1 MIDWRTRV
9 PKISVA
15 LCTHNGADYIQEQIR
30 SICRQSF
37 LPCEIVLSDDASI
50 DTCVADA
57 QRALADCQRDNPS
70 LDIPMRVIKNARPL
84 GVTRNFSQAML
95 HCRGDFIALCD
106 QDDVWHFHR
115 LRRMVDEFESR
126 PGLLLLHTNARLV
139 DAECRTLG
147 GSLFHALEVKPVEL
161 KRIHRGDA
169 FAVFLRRNLVTGAT
183 TIFRR
188 SLLAYAAPIP
198 IQWLHDEW
206 LAIIAAAVGEVD
218 VLEEELIDYRQ
229 HGGNQIGARRD
240 TFLRKV
246 QMALAS
252 RGYTHHTR
260 TVKAELLLA
269 RLLQIGNQVSADM
282 INDVHRKV
290 EHQRFRSE
298 LPANRLARVIPVMRE
313 ALTGR
318 YGRFGR
324 GTRGVVRD
332 LFESI

>member
-1 MIDWRTRV
+1 M
-9 PKISVA
+9 
-15 LCTHNGADYIQEQIR
+15 
-30 SICRQSF
+30 
-37 LPCEIVLSDDASI
+37 
-50 DTCVADA
+50 
-57 QRALADCQRDNPS
+57 
-70 LDIPMRVIKNARPL
+70 
-84 GVTRNFSQAML
+84 
-95 HCRGDFIALCD
+95 
-106 QDDVWHFHR
+106 
-115 LRRMVDEFESR
+115 
-126 PGLLLLHTNARLV
+126 
-139 DAECRTLG
+139 
-147 GSLFHALEVKPVEL
+147 
-161 KRIHRGDA
+161 
-169 FAVFLRRNLVTGAT
+169 
-183 TIFRR
+183 
-188 SLLAYAAPIP
+188 
-198 IQWLHDEW
+198 
-206 LAIIAAAVGEVD
+206 GEVD

-313 ALTGR
+313 AMTGR